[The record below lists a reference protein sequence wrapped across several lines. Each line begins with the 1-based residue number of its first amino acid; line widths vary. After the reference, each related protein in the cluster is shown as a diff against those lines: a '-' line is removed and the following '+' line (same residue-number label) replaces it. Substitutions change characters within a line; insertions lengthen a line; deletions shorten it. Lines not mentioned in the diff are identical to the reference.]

1 MKYLVAGGAGFI
13 GSHIVEGLLLSGEK
27 VSVLD
32 NFSTGKRENLAAFK
46 HDIRLIEGDIR
57 DFDDVKKA
65 VGGIDVIFH
74 EAAVPSVPRSI
85 QEPSLTHDVNVNGTL
100 ALLLAAKEKG
110 VSRFV
115 YASSS
120 SVYGDTPALPKAED
134 MPPSPL
140 SPYAVQKLMGEY
152 YTRVFYSV
160 YKLPTVSLRYFNVFG
175 PRQDPASEY
184 AAVIPKFI
192 TRMMAKEAPVI
203 YGDGTQTRDF
213 TYVVNVVGANLLA
226 AHNDRCLGEVLNI
239 STGKNIDLI
248 TLAQMV
254 GTVMGIGIL
263 PVFESSREGDIK
275 HSFGDITKARRLLG
289 YDTKIGLEEGLSHT
303 VKWYRDGTSRLSD

>member
-110 VSRFV
+110 
-115 YASSS
+115 
-120 SVYGDTPALPKAED
+120 
-134 MPPSPL
+134 
-140 SPYAVQKLMGEY
+140 
-152 YTRVFYSV
+152 
-160 YKLPTVSLRYFNVFG
+160 
-175 PRQDPASEY
+175 
-184 AAVIPKFI
+184 
-192 TRMMAKEAPVI
+192 
-203 YGDGTQTRDF
+203 
-213 TYVVNVVGANLLA
+213 
-226 AHNDRCLGEVLNI
+226 GEVL
-239 STGKNIDLI
+239 
-248 TLAQMV
+248 
-254 GTVMGIGIL
+254 
-263 PVFESSREGDIK
+263 REN
-275 HSFGDITKARRLLG
+275 A
-289 YDTKIGLEEGLSHT
+289 GLENWHEEIVT
-303 VKWYRDGTSRLSD
+303 GTM